1 MSLQHVGD
9 LGNVLADTSGRAAF
23 RKIDK
28 FLKIPDI
35 IGRSL
40 IITKDPDD
48 LGRGNSPESKINGNS
63 GARYEMI
70 LIVKLYDNCLLFYII
85 NFSSDWLA
93 VL

>member
-1 MSLQHVGD
+1 MPLQHVGD

-48 LGRGNSPESKINGNS
+48 LGRGNNPESKINGNS
-63 GARYEMI
+63 GARYGMI
-70 LIVKLYDNCLLFYII
+70 PIVKVCDNCLLFYIKFFFI
-85 NFSSDWLA
+85 D
-93 VL
+93 